1 MLIGS
6 MRMSALHLAAQEGN
20 VDCAALLLN
29 RGADPHAKNARGQ
42 SALHLAALS
51 QSPETMELLLFKGK
65 DINICF
71 QRYLSRLL
79 WSSSS
84 RIFFYINGRYHTLC
98 CFISV
103 AEM

>member
-20 VDCAALLLN
+20 VNCASLLLN

-51 QSPETMELLLFKGK
+51 QSPETMELLLSKGRK
-65 DINICF
+65 HNKT
-71 QRYLSRLL
+71 
-79 WSSSS
+79 
-84 RIFFYINGRYHTLC
+84 YIIKHCATIKKTRVNL
-98 CFISV
+98 
-103 AEM
+103 